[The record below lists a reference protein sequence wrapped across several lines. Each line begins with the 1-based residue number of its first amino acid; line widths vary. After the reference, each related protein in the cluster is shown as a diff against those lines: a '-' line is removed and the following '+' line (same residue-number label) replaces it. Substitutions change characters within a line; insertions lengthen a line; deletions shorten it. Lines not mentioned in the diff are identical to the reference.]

1 MNPSAT
7 TPLSSTPVK
16 IEQPLY
22 RVVMD
27 LTGKV
32 VKAAAYCFARGGSAD
47 LWKGLLVAK
56 DSPQAVEVLLF

>member
-1 MNPSAT
+1 MNPSVTA
-7 TPLSSTPVK
+7 PLSSTPVK
-16 IEQPLY
+16 VGQPLY

-32 VKAAAYCFARGGSAD
+32 VKAAAYCFARGGNAD
-47 LWKGLLVAK
+47 LWKGVLVTK